1 MGACNTAQN
10 EMGGKELLLK
20 ACVDAVAAT
29 ALNDASVVSTA
40 HGLKVGDIV
49 KFKEVGANT
58 VIDTTTFYYVKTI
71 VSANEFEISATRTG
85 GAILLDANEASLDV
99 LLFKSTGGLR
109 SKSLSFS
116 AEGVDIT
123 NEESDEWKVML
134 DKAGMRSLEISGSG
148 VYNNYPVFQTL
159 VDRFLANELTCLM
172 FVEVKTGKLYEGCF
186 KLTSLEISGD
196 YDAESNYSIA
206 ASSSGPVNIAVIP
219 AA

>member
-29 ALNDASVVSTA
+29 TNASAIITSNG

-49 KFKEVGANT
+49 KFLEVGALTAVN
-58 VIDTTTFYYVKTI
+58 TTTFYYVKTI
-71 VSANEFEISATRTG
+71 LGVNTFEVSLTRSGAAISM
-85 GAILLDANEASLDV
+85 DAAEASLDV

-159 VDRFLANELTCLM
+159 VDKFLANELTCLM

-206 ASSSGPVNIAVIP
+206 ASSSGPVNIAVI

>member
-1 MGACNTAQN
+1 MGTCNTAQK

-20 ACVDAVAAT
+20 ACVDATAAT
-29 ALNDASVVSTA
+29 TSSSTSITSTD

-49 KFKEVGANT
+49 KFAEVGAITSVN
-58 VIDTTTFYYVKTI
+58 TTTFYYVKEIVDANTFK
-71 VSANEFEISATRTG
+71 VSATKSGAAISMDAT
-85 GAILLDANEASLDV
+85 EASLDI

-109 SKSLSFS
+109 SKSISMS
-116 AEGVDIT
+116 ADGVDIT

-134 DKAGMRSLEISGSG
+134 DKAGMRSFEISGSG

-159 VDRFLANELTCLM
+159 VTKFLNNELTCLM
-172 FVEVKTGKLYEGCF
+172 FIEVKTGRLYEGCF

-196 YDAESNYSIA
+196 YDAESNYSISA
-206 ASSSGPVNIAVIP
+206 ASSGAITIATI

>member
-1 MGACNTAQN
+1 MGTCNTAQN

-29 ALNDASVVSTA
+29 TNTSATITSTA

-49 KFKEVGANT
+49 KFVEVGAITT
-58 VIDTTTFYYVKTI
+58 VDTDTYYYVNAI
-71 VSANEFEISATRTG
+71 LSANTFTVSATRS
-85 GAILLDANEASLDV
+85 GAAIVMDATEASLDI

-159 VDRFLANELTCLM
+159 VDKFLANELTCLM

-196 YDAESNYSIA
+196 YDAESNYSISA
-206 ASSSGPVNIAVIP
+206 ASSGPVNIAVI

>member
-1 MGACNTAQN
+1 MGSCNVAQN

-20 ACVDAVAAT
+20 ACVEDEIATTNADSELVAV
-29 ALNDASVVSTA
+29 A

-49 KFKEVGANT
+49 KFAEVGANT
-58 VIDTTTFYYVKTI
+58 VINTTTFYYVKEI
-71 VSANEFEISATRTG
+71 VDADTFKISATRS
-85 GAILLDANEASLDV
+85 GAALIMDANEAALTAD
-99 LLFKSTGGLR
+99 LFKSTGGLR
-109 SKSLSFS
+109 SKSISFS
-116 AEGVDIT
+116 AEGIDIT

-159 VDRFLANELTCLM
+159 VDKFLANELTCLM

-196 YDAESNYSIA
+196 YDAESNYSISA
-206 ASSSGPVNIAVIP
+206 QSSGSVTIATIP
-219 AA
+219 A

>member
-1 MGACNTAQN
+1 MGTCNTAQN

-29 ALNDASVVSTA
+29 TNASTSITITA
-40 HGLKVGDIV
+40 HGLKVGDIL
-49 KFKEVGANT
+49 KFIELGALTT
-58 VIDTTTFYYVKTI
+58 VALNTFYYVKEIVDANTI
-71 VSANEFEISATRTG
+71 RISATRS
-85 GAILLDANEASLDV
+85 GAAISMDATEASLDV
-99 LLFKSTGGLR
+99 LVFKSTGGLR
-109 SKSLSFS
+109 SKSLSFT

-123 NEESDEWKVML
+123 NEESNEWKVML

-159 VDRFLANELTCLM
+159 VDKFLANELTCLM

-196 YDAESNYSIA
+196 YDAESNYSISA
-206 ASSSGPVNIAVIP
+206 ASSGPVTIAVI

>member
-1 MGACNTAQN
+1 MGTCNVAQN

-20 ACVDAVAAT
+20 ACVDAVASTVTTSAT
-29 ALNDASVVSTA
+29 ITSTA
-40 HGLKVGDIV
+40 HGLKVGDIM
-49 KFKEVGANT
+49 KFVTLGGLT
-58 VIDTTTFYYVKTI
+58 VVNTTTFYYVKTI
-71 VSANEFEISATRTG
+71 LTANTFEISATKS
-85 GAILLDANEASLDV
+85 GAAIIMDDTEATLDI

-116 AEGVDIT
+116 AEGIDIT
-123 NEESDEWKVML
+123 NEESDEWKTML

-159 VDRFLANELTCLM
+159 VDKFLANELTCLM

-196 YDAESNYSIA
+196 YDAESNYSISA
-206 ASSSGPVNIAVIP
+206 ASSGTITIAVI

>member
-1 MGACNTAQN
+1 MGTCNTAQN

-20 ACVDAVAAT
+20 ACVDASVASTDTSA
-29 ALNDASVVSTA
+29 NFVSVA

-49 KFKEVGANT
+49 KFITKGANT
-58 VIDTTTFYYVKTI
+58 TFNLTDFYYVKEI
-71 VSANEFEISATRTG
+71 VDVDTFKFSATKS
-85 GAILLDANEASLDV
+85 GAAIVADDTEAAMDI

-159 VDRFLANELTCLM
+159 VDKFLANELTCLM

-196 YDAESNYSIA
+196 YDAESNYSIS
-206 ASSSGPVNIAVIP
+206 ASSSGTITIAVI